1 MTVEDIISG
10 ESEYIEFKQEV
21 PKKSEVYMKT
31 VVAFANGSGG
41 KIVFGVE
48 DSTLKVLGINQEDA
62 FSIMD
67 GITSAICDSCTP
79 MIMPI
84 VSLASVEEKVVIV
97 VNIMPG
103 SQRPYYL
110 AAKGKEN
117 GTYIRVS
124 GTTRPADSFVL
135 KELEFEG
142 DNRCFDQTYAV
153 PEECVTEDDINSL
166 CNMMYQYAVEHCNS
180 EEASERI
187 HRPTKQ
193 NLLSWGFL
201 VKRGDKCYPTNAF
214 MLMTSNLLPQ
224 ATIQCAVFK
233 GRDRDVFID
242 RREYNGNIVTQMDAA
257 YEYVLRNINMS
268 SEINGLYRTDIYELP
283 TECIREMICNAV
295 VHRSY
300 LHPSSI
306 QVAVYDNR
314 VEVTSLGMLF
324 GSLRLKDIREGI
336 SIPRNRALVYAFT
349 YMNIMEH
356 WGSGIPRIIKRC
368 RELGLEE
375 PELMEIAGCFR
386 INLFRF
392 SDKTRIGKS
401 TEKVQI
407 STDKR
412 QESTD
417 RLQESTDKRQK
428 STDKLRK
435 STDKLNDSHKK
446 IIQYIADRGAI
457 TNKEVQ
463 NLLDVKDSR
472 ALKILKEL
480 VAAGV
485 LKKEGKLKG
494 SCYKL
499 K

>member
-1 MTVEDIISG
+1 MTVEDIMSG

-48 DSTLKVLGINQEDA
+48 DSTFEVLGINQEDA

-84 VSLASVEEKVVIV
+84 VTLASIEEKVVIV

-110 AAKGKEN
+110 KAKGKEK

-142 DNRCFDQTYAV
+142 VNRCFDQTYAAS
-153 PEECVTEDDINSL
+153 EGCVTEDEINHL
-166 CNMMYQYAVEHCNS
+166 CDRMYQYAVEHCNS
-180 EEASERI
+180 KEASERI
-187 HRPTKQ
+187 NRPTGQ
-193 NLLSWGFL
+193 NLLSWGFI
-201 VKRGDKCYPTNAF
+201 VKWENKCYPTNAF
-214 MLMTSNLLPQ
+214 LLMTSNLFPQ

-233 GRDRDVFID
+233 GKDRDVFID
-242 RREYNGNIVTQMDAA
+242 RREYNGDIVTQLDAA
-257 YEYVLRNINMS
+257 YEYVLRNINMG

-306 QVAVYDNR
+306 QVAVYDDR
-314 VEVTSLGMLF
+314 VEVTSPGMLF

-356 WGSGIPRIIKRC
+356 WGSGIPRIIRRC

-375 PELMEIAGCFR
+375 PELMEIAGSFR

-401 TEKVQI
+401 T
-407 STDKR
+407 DKM
-412 QESTD
+412 
-417 RLQESTDKRQK
+417 QK
-428 STDKLRK
+428 STDKAKKSTDKVMKSTDKTQKGMEKVRK
-435 STDKLNDSHKK
+435 STDKSNDNNKK
-446 IIQYIADRGAI
+446 IIQYIEERGRI

-463 NLLDVKDSR
+463 DLLNVKDSR

-480 VAAGV
+480 VEAWV

-494 SCYKL
+494 SYYIL

>member
-1 MTVEDIISG
+1 MTVKDIISG
-10 ESEYIEFKQEV
+10 ESEFIEFKQEV

-48 DSTLKVLGINQEDA
+48 DGTFKVVGINQEDA

-67 GITSAICDSCTP
+67 GITSAICDSCSP
-79 MIMPI
+79 MIAPI
-84 VSLASVEEKVVIV
+84 VTLASVEEKVVIV
-97 VNIMPG
+97 VHIMPG

-110 AAKGKEN
+110 TAKGKEK

-142 DNRCFDQTYAV
+142 ANRCFDQNYAA
-153 PEECVTEDDINSL
+153 PEASVSENEINRL
-166 CNMMYQYAVEHCNS
+166 CNKMYQYAVEHCRT
-180 EEASERI
+180 EEAAERI
-187 HRPTKQ
+187 HPLTKQ

-201 VKRGDKCYPTNAF
+201 VKREDAYYPTNAF
-214 MLMTSNLLPQ
+214 LLMSRNILPQ

-233 GRDRDVFID
+233 GRDREVFID
-242 RREYNGNIVTQMDAA
+242 RREYDGDIVTQLDAA
-257 YEYVLRNINMS
+257 YEYVLRNIHMS
-268 SEINGLYRTDIYELP
+268 SEINGLYRADIYELP
-283 TECIREMICNAV
+283 TDCIREMICNAV

-306 QVAVYDNR
+306 QVAVYDDR
-314 VEVTSLGMLF
+314 VEVTSPGMLF
-324 GSLRLKDIREGI
+324 GSLRVEDIREGI

-356 WGSGIPRIIKRC
+356 WGSGIPRIIRRC
-368 RELGLEE
+368 KELGLEE
-375 PELMEIAGCFR
+375 PGLMEIAGSFR
-386 INLFRF
+386 INMFRF
-392 SDKTRIGKS
+392 RDKTRICKS
-401 TEKVQI
+401 TDKVRI
-407 STDKR
+407 STDKVR
-412 QESTD
+412 I
-417 RLQESTDKRQK
+417 
-428 STDKLRK
+428 
-435 STDKLNDSHKK
+435 STDKLNDNYKK
-446 IIQYIADRGAI
+446 IVQYIEERGAI

-463 NLLDVKDSR
+463 SLLNVKDSR

-480 VAAGV
+480 VVAGV
-485 LKKEGKLKG
+485 LKKEGKFKG
-494 SCYKL
+494 SYYKL

>member
-1 MTVEDIISG
+1 MTVEDMISG

-21 PKKSEVYMKT
+21 PQKSEVYMKT

-48 DSTLKVLGINQEDA
+48 DGTFQVLGVKQEDA

-84 VSLASVEEKVVIV
+84 VTLASVEEKVVIV
-97 VNIMPG
+97 VNIAPG

-110 AAKGKEN
+110 TAKGKEN

-124 GTTRPADSFVL
+124 GTTRPADSFVR

-142 DNRCFDQTYAV
+142 VNRCFDQTYAA
-153 PEECVTEDDINSL
+153 PEASVTEDEINGL
-166 CNMMYQYAVEHCNS
+166 CNKMYQYAVEHCGS
-180 EEASERI
+180 EEMAGRI
-187 HRPTKQ
+187 RRLTRQ

-201 VKRGDKCYPTNAF
+201 VKRGDDFYPTNAF
-214 MLMTSNLLPQ
+214 MLMTRNLLPQ

-233 GRDRDVFID
+233 GKDRGIFID
-242 RREYNGNIVTQMDAA
+242 RIEYGGDIVTQLDEA
-257 YEYVLRNINMS
+257 YKFVLRNIHMS

-283 TECIREMICNAV
+283 TDCIREMICNAV

-306 QVAVYDNR
+306 QVAVYDDR
-314 VEVTSLGMLF
+314 VEVTSPGMLF

-356 WGSGIPRIIKRC
+356 WGSGIPRIIRRC
-368 RELGLEE
+368 QEFGLEE
-375 PELMEIAGCFR
+375 PGLMEIAGSFR

-392 SDKTRIGKS
+392 LDQTRIGKS
-401 TEKVQI
+401 MDK
-407 STDKR
+407 SMPHTDKI
-412 QESTD
+412 
-417 RLQESTDKRQK
+417 
-428 STDKLRK
+428 RK
-435 STDKLNDSHKK
+435 STDKKTANTDKLNGSYQK
-446 IIQYIADRGAI
+446 IIQYIQEKGTI

-463 NLLDVKDSR
+463 NLLNVKDSR

-480 VAAGV
+480 VEKGI
-485 LKKEGKLKG
+485 LKREGRWKRSYYELK
-494 SCYKL
+494 
-499 K
+499 

>member
-1 MTVEDIISG
+1 MTIEEIISG
-10 ESEYIEFKQEV
+10 ESEYIEFKREV

-48 DSTLKVLGINQEDA
+48 DSTFQVLGINQEDA

-67 GITSAICDSCTP
+67 GITSAICDSCIP

-84 VSLASVEEKVVIV
+84 VTLASIEEKVVIV

-110 AAKGKEN
+110 RAKGKEN

-124 GTTRPADSFVL
+124 GTTRPADTFIIR
-135 KELEFEG
+135 ELEFEG
-142 DNRCFDQTYAV
+142 VNRCFDQTYAA
-153 PEECVTEDDINSL
+153 PEECVTEDEINRL
-166 CNMMYQYAVEHCNS
+166 CNMMYQYAVEHCKS

-187 HRPTKQ
+187 HRLNRQ

-201 VKRGDKCYPTNAF
+201 VKRGDQCFPTNAF
-214 MLMTSNLLPQ
+214 LLMTSNQFPQ

-233 GRDRDVFID
+233 GRDRAVFID
-242 RREYNGNIVTQMDAA
+242 RKEYNGDIVTQLDAA

-268 SEINGLYRTDIYELP
+268 SEIHGLYRTDIYELP

-306 QVAVYDNR
+306 QVAVYDDR
-314 VEVTSLGMLF
+314 VEVTSPGMLF
-324 GSLRLKDIREGI
+324 GSLRLEDIREGI

-356 WGSGIPRIIKRC
+356 WGSGIPRIIRRC
-368 RELGLEE
+368 KELGLEE
-375 PELMEIAGCFR
+375 PGLMEIAGSFR
-386 INLFRF
+386 INMFRF
-392 SDKTRIGKS
+392 RDKTRIC
-401 TEKVQI
+401 
-407 STDKR
+407 
-412 QESTD
+412 
-417 RLQESTDKRQK
+417 K
-428 STDKLRK
+428 STDKVRI
-435 STDKLNDSHKK
+435 STDKLNDNYKK
-446 IIQYIADRGAI
+446 IVQYIEERGAI

-463 NLLDVKDSR
+463 SLLNVKDSR

-480 VAAGV
+480 VVAGV
-485 LKKEGKLKG
+485 LKKEGKFKG
-494 SCYKL
+494 SYYKL